1 MKVMKLVPHALTLGN
16 LLAGTLAIG
25 LVVAGHPLWHAA
37 ALVGLALVCDLFDGR
52 AARALGTDAAFG
64 AQLDSLSD
72 LVSFGVAPALALH
85 VWKLNEL
92 GPWGTVAAGLMV
104 AAAATRLAKF
114 TAAAQ
119 AGPKA
124 PKPTGPARFSGLAVT
139 IPAGIALGAAAADVA
154 LAPEAVAVMA
164 VGLAGLMVSRVP
176 YRSFKDRPVAVVV
189 VPAAL
194 GLVTAVVASGELVVG
209 AGLAF
214 WLGGMAYAL
223 TGPISLVVRRARAA

>member
-1 MKVMKLVPHALTLGN
+1 MKAMKLIPHALTLGN
-16 LLAGTLAIG
+16 LLSGTLAIG
-25 LVVAGHPLWHAA
+25 FVIAGHPLWHAA

-64 AQLDSLSD
+64 AQLDSLAD

-85 VWKLNEL
+85 VWKLHAL
-92 GPWGTVAAGLMV
+92 GSWGTVAAGLMV

-119 AGPKA
+119 VAGPKPA
-124 PKPTGPARFSGLAVT
+124 GPARFCGLAVT
-139 IPAGIALGAAAADVA
+139 IPAGVALGAAAADVA
-154 LAPEAVAVMA
+154 IAPGAVALMA

-176 YRSFKDRPVAVVV
+176 YRSFKDRPVAVVL
-189 VPAAL
+189 VPAGL

-223 TGPISLVVRRARAA
+223 TGPISLVVRRARAV

>member
-25 LVVAGHPLWHAA
+25 LVIAGHPLWHAA

-64 AQLDSLSD
+64 AQLDSLAD

-85 VWKLNEL
+85 VWKLHAL

-119 AGPKA
+119 AGA
-124 PKPTGPARFSGLAVT
+124 PKPAGPARFCGLAVT
-139 IPAGIALGAAAADVA
+139 IPAGVALGAAAADVA
-154 LAPEAVAVMA
+154 LAPGAVAVMA
-164 VGLAGLMVSRVP
+164 VGLAALMVSRVP
-176 YRSFKDRPVAVVV
+176 YRSFKDRPVAVVL